1 MLNNSDIYSSIL
13 YDKKLI
19 IIVCDNGGHMV
30 INRLQ
35 LAKGGMEYICN
46 LKAARAKNYVEVDF
60 ASHAASMGATS
71 EIVSSISELEIAFKR
86 AKKSNKTY
94 AIVIKTDGYEW
105 LKGSAFWESPTLQ
118 VYKSKNQVKAYKENL
133 AGKKKQ
139 RKGI

>member
-1 MLNNSDIYSSIL
+1 
-13 YDKKLI
+13 
-19 IIVCDNGGHMV
+19 
-30 INRLQ
+30 
-35 LAKGGMEYICN
+35 
-46 LKAARAKNYVEVDF
+46 
-60 ASHAASMGATS
+60 MGATS

-94 AIVIKTDGYEW
+94 VIVIKTDGYEW